1 MSGWYPDPARR
12 FDYRFHNGDVWTADV
27 SKAGRRYVDGLP
39 IEPPRRRGNGLAVAG
54 MVCGI
59 TGLTIGWLPFIAFL
73 GLVTSV
79 VGIVCSLVG
88 FARSRTTGAGRGF
101 AVAGIATS
109 ALGIVAAAVGILLTV
124 VLVRMIDEFYEPGP
138 VEARLTTCTV
148 GGSDVTFT
156 GVVRNQSDEERT
168 YSVLVEVDVGLVE
181 RQRRVTVDDVPAG
194 ASEEFTRPRP
204 AGRPRRRGAG
214 LPRRLRRRAAPVR
227 PRPHEL
233 RLTRRIWAQFFA
245 TLGNERAQ
253 KLIRWL
259 AALASADGQ
268 IVVLVAAIHAA

>member
-1 MSGWYPDPARR
+1 MPELGQWRVDHVEAVAHPFRLGVADEDQLHRHKGTSTVSSVSGWYPDPARR

-79 VGIVCSLVG
+79 VGLVCSLVG
-88 FARSRTTGAGRGF
+88 LARSRTTGAGRGF

-109 ALGIVAAAVGILLTV
+109 ALGIAAAAVGILLTV

-138 VEARLTTCTV
+138 VEARLTACTV

-194 ASEEFTRPRP
+194 ASEEFTGRARLAVPVDEAP
-204 AGRPRRRGAG
+204 ACRIVSVDGPLPFG
-214 LPRRLRRRAAPVR
+214 LDP
-227 PRPHEL
+227 
-233 RLTRRIWAQFFA
+233 TNF
-245 TLGNERAQ
+245 
-253 KLIRWL
+253 
-259 AALASADGQ
+259 D
-268 IVVLVAAIHAA
+268 